1 MQKKRL
7 DLPLTKIRWLQ
18 EMGIAPAML
27 RAHMQDTAAAPPPAR
42 SAPTLPRLS
51 EQLESVREQPAKQP
65 APAARPVAVAPDPV
79 APISIEAADFP
90 GWCEAVQNC
99 QSCARSQN
107 RVRVFTGVGQSQ
119 QPEWFVLGSA
129 PTRQD
134 EAAGQAWQSAAG
146 QLLRAQLQ
154 AIGLDP
160 EQQVYCSYALKCYAP
175 AASPAAQ
182 EVAACQQVFLQEL
195 GFVQPRRL
203 LVLGQSAV
211 KMLFGAEARLKDLR
225 GTVQQWQPATGGA
238 SLPVVV
244 GFDPASLLLRPQQ
257 KAQAWQDLLLM
268 RSLMT

>member
-7 DLPLTKIRWLQ
+7 DLSLTKIRWLQ

-27 RAHMQDTAAAPPPAR
+27 RAHMQEPSAPPRPVR
-42 SAPTLPRLS
+42 SSSVLPRLS
-51 EQLESVREQPAKQP
+51 EQLEPVPDKPAE
-65 APAARPVAVAPDPV
+65 RPEPPV
-79 APISIEAADFP
+79 EPMTIEPTSIEAESFA
-90 GWCEAVQNC
+90 GWCEAVQHC
-99 QSCARSQN
+99 QSCARSQS

-146 QLLRAQLQ
+146 QLLMAQLQ

-160 EQQVYCSYALKCYAP
+160 DQQVYCSYALKCYAP
-175 AASPAAQ
+175 ATTPDAQ
-182 EVAACQQVFLQEL
+182 EIEACKQVFLQEL

-211 KMLFGAEARLKDLR
+211 EMLFGSEARLNDLR
-225 GTVQQWQPATGGA
+225 GTVQQWQPADEA

-244 GFDPASLLLRPQQ
+244 AFDPASLLLRPQQ

-268 RSLMT
+268 RTLMSQSA